1 MEQNRKKLLSFLV
14 ILGLLLLGMWVVNQ
28 FFNIDIQS
36 LSLNRGLKNLKGS
49 VVHIEVGTGKDKWYG
64 TGFFVASDKVA
75 TNIHVVARQGPII
88 MKKVGENN
96 ITLPLAG
103 INSTESV
110 NKDAIGIVEG
120 VTAFDVK
127 NDLVILKVNAV
138 STPFPIGNSKEVKVN
153 EPITTMGFPSR
164 KYSFSKGRVYNIE
177 KNGQRLQ
184 IEINL
189 SGGSS
194 GSPVFNKKGEVIGI
208 HAYSNPT
215 LGYSLTVPSNY
226 LSVLLTQ
233 SEEIEPLAEWHQ
245 RDEIR
250 SYAHHVHGKIKFD
263 KGQYKNAISEFNQA
277 IKLNTESIYSY
288 YKRGDAKLQQGFL
301 DVQSGRTQEANDY
314 FKAAIKDF
322 SDAIKINPENAD
334 AYLLQ
339 GTTKFELGNRKEA
352 ISDFNNAIM
361 INPMHI
367 QLFYYNGLQKSN
379 LGDNELKRSY
389 IKKAQRFYEDAIF
402 YYNIAIER
410 IPKSSKVYRKVKEIK
425 DFLRKSNNEKF
436 VVDLS
441 RKYYKEFVQNCT
453 ERIKS
458 SPKGIADYRSRG
470 YAYYIYG
477 KFESDQENIQR
488 SQKLYEAAVKDYTSH
503 INQQRLFRKSN
514 EVIDTY
520 AYNIRGIVKIKLGK
534 IETNRENS
542 EKAKSLYES
551 AIEDFDQIIKVNS
564 RHARAYHKRGFA
576 KEALG
581 RKEEAKADFEKAKE
595 LDPNVGK

>member
-1 MEQNRKKLLSFLV
+1 
-14 ILGLLLLGMWVVNQ
+14 
-28 FFNIDIQS
+28 
-36 LSLNRGLKNLKGS
+36 
-49 VVHIEVGTGKDKWYG
+49 
-64 TGFFVASDKVA
+64 
-75 TNIHVVARQGPII
+75 
-88 MKKVGENN
+88 
-96 ITLPLAG
+96 
-103 INSTESV
+103 
-110 NKDAIGIVEG
+110 
-120 VTAFDVK
+120 
-127 NDLVILKVNAV
+127 
-138 STPFPIGNSKEVKVN
+138 
-153 EPITTMGFPSR
+153 MGFPSR

-177 KNGQRLQ
+177 KSGQRLQ

-215 LGYSLTVPSNY
+215 LGYSLTVPSNN
-226 LSVLLTQ
+226 LRVLLTQ
-233 SEEIEPLAEWHQ
+233 SEKIESLAEWRQ

-263 KGQYKNAISEFNQA
+263 RGQYKNAISEFNQA

-301 DVQSGRTQEANDY
+301 DIQSGRTQQANDY

-352 ISDFNNAIM
+352 ISDLNNAIM

-389 IKKAQRFYEDAIF
+389 TKKAQRFYEDAIF

-410 IPKSSKVYRKVKEIK
+410 TPKSSKVYRKVKEIK
-425 DFLRKSNNEKF
+425 DFLRKSKDEKF
-436 VVDLS
+436 VDLS

-453 ERIKS
+453 QRIKS
-458 SPKGIADYRSRG
+458 SHKGIADYSSRG

-477 KFESDQENIQR
+477 KFESDQGNIER
-488 SQKLYEAAVKDYTSH
+488 SQMLYEAAVKDYTSH
-503 INQQRLFRKSN
+503 INRRRLFRKSN

-520 AYNIRGIVKIKLGK
+520 AYNIRGNAEIELGK
-534 IETNRENS
+534 IETNRGNS
-542 EKAKSLYES
+542 KKAINLYES
-551 AIEDFDQIIKVNS
+551 AIEDFDQVIKVNS

-581 RKEEAKADFEKAKE
+581 RKEAAKADFEKAKE